1 MFLGLEEFWVLVSKS
16 RIAGRNKSYW
26 EKPHLV
32 KRRKRR
38 GKRSFNLERV
48 KGLQGPCRPVL
59 HSLPRKLTDF
69 RKGIG
74 WGTLKR
80 LNSW

>member
-48 KGLQGPCRPVL
+48 KVFRALADPCSIPL
-59 HSLPRKLTDF
+59 
-69 RKGIG
+69 
-74 WGTLKR
+74 
-80 LNSW
+80 